1 MCVLIVYIMYMD
13 VCGVGIPCLK
23 EQMIYFIAFMKCFI
37 ILDNITS
44 ILFACIFYSTL
55 VDLFDLTQ
63 CFDDS
68 MAIGGT
74 H

>member
-1 MCVLIVYIMYMD
+1 MCVLF
-13 VCGVGIPCLK
+13 GLPCLK
-23 EQMIYFIAFMKCFI
+23 EQLIYFVAFMDCFI
-37 ILDNITS
+37 ILKNITS

-55 VDLFDLTQ
+55 MDSFDLTQ
-63 CFDDS
+63 CFDGS